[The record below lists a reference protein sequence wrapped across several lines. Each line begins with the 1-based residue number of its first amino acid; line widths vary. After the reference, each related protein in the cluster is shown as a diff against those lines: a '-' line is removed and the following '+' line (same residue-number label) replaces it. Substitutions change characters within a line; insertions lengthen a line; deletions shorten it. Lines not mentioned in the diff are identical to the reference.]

1 MHKDMIVFDL
11 DALAIIMFLQQLIK
25 HYMKNQW

>member
-1 MHKDMIVFDL
+1 MIVFDL

-25 HYMKNQW
+25 HYMKNQL

>member
-1 MHKDMIVFDL
+1 MIVFDL